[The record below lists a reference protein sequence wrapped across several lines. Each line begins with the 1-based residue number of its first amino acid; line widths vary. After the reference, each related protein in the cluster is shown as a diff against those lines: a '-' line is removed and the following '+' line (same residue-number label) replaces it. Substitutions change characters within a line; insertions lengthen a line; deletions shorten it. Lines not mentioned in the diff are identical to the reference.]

1 MAESRPVSSAQKKQE
16 TAKIW
21 LSYYNRVL
29 YEKGIISEQERNR
42 MTLKIDKWQ
51 MPQQALCASEIYLP
65 GNATK
70 NSCIARRF
78 VVWCFV
84 RKTYPNRK
92 A

>member
-1 MAESRPVSSAQKKQE
+1 MRKNRPGSK
-16 TAKIW
+16 
-21 LSYYNRVL
+21 LYNGL
-29 YEKGIISEQERNR
+29 LPFDFAKGIVSEQARNR

-78 VVWCFV
+78 VV
-84 RKTYPNRK
+84 Y
-92 A
+92 